1 MLISSYNPSELGDIL
16 VVITAQDTEKQSTK
30 IADDIAQITSDKG
43 VLLGYNFMNASK
55 ILSEL
60 ASENGQVFLTD
71 DQVAKLNDKLTTAGF
86 DKLLTADH
94 TPKFVVGYVEKLTD
108 HPKSDHLKITQ
119 TKISAD
125 KTVQIVCGSPNV
137 TEGIKVIVARPGAM
151 MPDGKIIWPGQLMG
165 VDSDGMLCG
174 FRELHI
180 KNAPDEKGLFIIPD
194 DWQEVGE
201 AVDFAKADT
210 FYPAK

>member
-16 VVITAQDTEKQSTK
+16 VVITGQDTEKQNTK
-30 IADDIAQITSDKG
+30 ITDDIAQITADNG
-43 VLLGYNFMNASK
+43 DLLGYNFMNASE
-55 ILSEL
+55 ILPEL
-60 ASENGQVFLTD
+60 TKENGQVFLND
-71 DQVAKLNDKLTTAGF
+71 DQVAKLNNKLSATGF

-94 TPKFVVGYVEKLTD
+94 APKFVVGYVEEISD
-108 HPKSDHLKITQ
+108 HPKSDHLKITK

-137 TEGIKVIVARPGAM
+137 AEGIKVIVARPGAM

-194 DWQEVGE
+194 EWQEVGE